1 MWLLRLL
8 RLLRL
13 LLLSGVHRYTQL
25 LLSQLRELEGVELRG
40 YAAHG
45 GIALDGRRETANLVQ
60 LLWLQE
66 THVNILLVSSC
77 DLLLLLLKQF
87 NLLLYCQLL
96 HCLTT
101 PIRLANKH

>member
-40 YAAHG
+40 NAAHG

-60 LLWLQE
+60 LLGLQE
-66 THVNILLVSSC
+66 THVNILLVCSC